1 MRHDDVIRAK
11 HDAVRGSESGYDEFY
26 RAHINRSRS
35 LAHLVTGSRSIGQE
49 VAQEAML
56 AVHEAWDSLE
66 QPAAFLRAVVVNR
79 ARTVQRRQI
88 RERRHLE
95 RSRGREPI
103 STMPA
108 IDETWAKLQRLP
120 VAQRTVL
127 VLRYY
132 EDLSLR
138 EIAELLDQPLGTVK
152 STLHRAGTR
161 LKELLDD

>member
-1 MRHDDVIRAK
+1 MIRARY
-11 HDAVRGSESGYDEFY
+11 DAVRGRESGYEEFY
-26 RAHINRSRS
+26 RAHIGRSCS
-35 LAHLVTGSRSIGQE
+35 LAHLITGSRPVGQE

-56 AVHEAWDSLE
+56 AVHEAWESLE
-66 QPAAFLRAVVVNR
+66 QPAAFLRTVVVNQ
-79 ARTVQRRQI
+79 ARSIQRRQI
-88 RERRHLE
+88 RERQHLR

-108 IDETWAKLQRLP
+108 IDETWRMVQRLP
-120 VAQRTVL
+120 MAQRHVL

-132 EDLSLR
+132 EDLSLA
-138 EIAELLDQPLGTVK
+138 EIADLLDQPLGTVK